1 MTDLY
6 MVKAGMKKL
15 LSVQSGANW
24 SMF

>member
-15 LSVQSGANW
+15 LSAQSGANW